1 MRHPP
6 GRADAASR
14 GGRAGRAPQRRAAA
28 GGQHDAG
35 RRGRTGARAAAGLA
49 GLLLA
54 AGCAVTRID
63 ANVNTTGQW
72 PPGREP
78 GRYAFQRLPSQ
89 QADPPAQ
96 ARTEAEAK
104 PAIEA
109 AGFAP
114 AGAGVA
120 PDVWVQVAA
129 RAIQVPTP
137 AFDPW
142 VGPPGPWG
150 PGGVWVGGW
159 RGAGW
164 GGWGW
169 GGGWNYGMVYT
180 TVNEASVLILD
191 ARTAAPLYESRALT
205 DALVSDAVARQA
217 LFAAAL
223 RDFPYPAVSPRRVTI
238 DLAPPA
244 GAASAPPAGAASAP
258 AR

>member
-1 MRHPP
+1 V
-6 GRADAASR
+6 
-14 GGRAGRAPQRRAAA
+14 
-28 GGQHDAG
+28 
-35 RRGRTGARAAAGLA
+35 AAGLA

-89 QADPPAQ
+89 QADPEAQ

-104 PAIEA
+104 PAVEA

-114 AGAGVA
+114 TAAGAV
-120 PDVWVQVAA
+120 PDAWVQVAA

-142 VGPPGPWG
+142 VGPAGPPGS
-150 PGGVWVGGW
+150 VWVGGW

-169 GGGWNYGMVYT
+169 GGGWSYGMVYT
-180 TVNEASVLILD
+180 TVNEASVLIVD
-191 ARTAAPLYESRALT
+191 ARSGASLYESRALT
-205 DALVSDAVARQA
+205 DALVSDQVARQA

-244 GAASAPPAGAASAP
+244 GAASAPPAGAAPAP